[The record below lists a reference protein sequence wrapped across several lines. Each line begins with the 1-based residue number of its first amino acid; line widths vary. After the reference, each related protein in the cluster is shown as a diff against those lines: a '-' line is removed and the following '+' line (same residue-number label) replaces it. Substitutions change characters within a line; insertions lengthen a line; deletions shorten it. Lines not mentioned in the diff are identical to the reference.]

1 MELITQIISSL
12 PSVFMSW
19 VLPILFVLTLVVF
32 FHELGHFL
40 VARWCKVDVEA
51 FSIGFGREIFGFT
64 DSKNT
69 RWKIS
74 WLPLGGYV
82 KFKDDSGAASTPDH
96 DVIKNMSETEKAGS
110 FHLKPL
116 WQRAAVVAAGPI
128 ASFILGI
135 LIFTGIKYTT
145 VEQGRSSYVQEVMK
159 DSAAESAGIQQGDI
173 ITHINGTE
181 TPFFNDIFRIVS
193 LSANDPLNLTVKRG
207 EETLNMTLVPQK
219 AMIDNGFGKKISV
232 GRIGIK
238 PSLEKETWA
247 KRNYSLPGAF
257 VGAMEQTQFIITST
271 LGYIGKIFQGR
282 ESTDK
287 LNGPIGIGKIVNQ
300 FSEAGL
306 ISTLYIAGLLSVS
319 IGLFNLFPIPLLDG
333 GHLVFYAIEAVRG
346 RPASE
351 KFMEYSFR
359 AGLALLIGLML
370 LATKND
376 IGWFH

>member
-1 MELITQIISSL
+1 MELITDIIVGL
-12 PSVFMSW
+12 PGVLLEW

-40 VARWCKVDVEA
+40 VARWCNVDVEA

-69 RWKIS
+69 RWKIA

-82 KFKDDSGAASTPDH
+82 KFRDDLGAASNPDPEAL
-96 DVIKNMSETEKAGS
+96 KNMTPEQKAHS

-116 WQRAAVVAAGPI
+116 WQRALVVAAGPI

-135 LIFTGIKYTT
+135 IIFTGIKYTT
-145 VEQGRSSYVQEVMK
+145 TEQGPSTLIKEVLK
-159 DSAAESAGIQQGDI
+159 SSAAESAGLQPGDVI
-173 ITHINGTE
+173 KSINGTE
-181 TPFFNDIFRIVS
+181 TVFFNDIFRIVS
-193 LSANDPLNLTVKRG
+193 LSAGDPLSLNIRRGSETLVVNLTPR
-207 EETLNMTLVPQK
+207 T
-219 AMIDNGFGKKISV
+219 AMIDNGFGKQISV
-232 GRIGIK
+232 GRIGIA
-238 PSLEKETWA
+238 PSDDRTTWVS
-247 KRNYSLPGAF
+247 RNHTMGTAFTGA
-257 VGAMEQTQFIITST
+257 VDQTSFIITST
-271 LGYIGKIFQGR
+271 LGYIGKIFTGR

-300 FSEAGL
+300 FSEMGI

-333 GHLVFYAIEAVRG
+333 GHLMFYAIEAVRG

-359 AGLALLIGLML
+359 AGLALLLGLML

-376 IGWFH
+376 IGWFN

>member
-1 MELITQIISSL
+1 MEIISQIIMSL
-12 PSVFMSW
+12 PSVLMSW
-19 VLPILFVLTLVVF
+19 VVPILFVLTLVVF

-40 VARWCKVDVEA
+40 VARWCNVDVEA
-51 FSIGFGREIFGFT
+51 FSIGFGKEIFGFT
-64 DSKNT
+64 DKKNT
-69 RWKIS
+69 RWKLA

-96 DVIKNMSETEKAGS
+96 EAIKNMSETDKAGS

-135 LIFTGIKYTT
+135 LIFTGIKYTS
-145 VEQGRSSYVQEVMK
+145 VETGPSSLVLEVMA
-159 DSAAESAGIQQGDI
+159 DSAAETAGIKAGDV
-173 ITHINGTE
+173 ITEINGSK

-193 LSANDPLNLTVKRG
+193 LSANDPLNLEVKRG
-207 EETLNMTLVPQK
+207 SETLSFNLTPK
-219 AMIDNGFGKKISV
+219 TAMIDNGFGKKISV

-238 PSLEKETWA
+238 PSIDKKTWVS
-247 KRNYSLPGAF
+247 RNYTLPGAF
-257 VGAMEQTQFIITST
+257 VGAVDQTQFIITST
-271 LGYIGKIFQGR
+271 MGYIGKIFTGR

-300 FSEAGL
+300 FSEMGI

-333 GHLVFYAIEAVRG
+333 GHLLFYAIEAIRG

-351 KFMEYSFR
+351 RFMEYSFR
-359 AGLALLIGLML
+359 AGLAVLLGLML

-376 IGWFH
+376 IGWFN